1 VTQRSRFL
9 RWPSDDEL
17 CSSDAQLCLSIVIA
31 LVNVARAVIFRFHNA
46 RHILCST
53 KLSRRIEKPRTL
65 PECYQ
70 RCYSA
75 GQCWFAT
82 ATQARWDQGLSS
94 ADKFQDAISAVL
106 EKLLQKIPQSGKF
119 SIMFDEFHDAM
130 SNVLKKLLQKIRQSG
145 KFSIMFDEF
154 HDAMSNLWC
163 PSKASQSLTATT
175 RLPYTRPCEWRCVP
189 ILKYRYN
196 YNSFI

>member
-1 VTQRSRFL
+1 MTQRSRFL

-17 CSSDAQLCLSIVIA
+17 CFSDAQLCLSIVIA
-31 LVNVARAVIFRFHNA
+31 LVNVARAVIFCFHNA
-46 RHILCST
+46 RNILCST
-53 KLSRRIEKPRTL
+53 KLSR
-65 PECYQ
+65 

-82 ATQARWDQGLSS
+82 ATQARCDHGLSS

-106 EKLLQKIPQSGKF
+106 EKLLQKIRQSGKF

-154 HDAMSNLWC
+154 HDAMSNL
-163 PSKASQSLTATT
+163 
-175 RLPYTRPCEWRCVP
+175 
-189 ILKYRYN
+189 
-196 YNSFI
+196 